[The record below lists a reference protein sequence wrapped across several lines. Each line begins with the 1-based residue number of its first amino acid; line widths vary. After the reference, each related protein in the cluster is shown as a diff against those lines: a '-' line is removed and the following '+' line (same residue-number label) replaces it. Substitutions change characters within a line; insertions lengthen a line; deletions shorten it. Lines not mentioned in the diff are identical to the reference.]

1 MSIRRFEEAFMKG
14 LVAAVWF
21 GLLAA
26 PAFAQQ
32 APPAPGIQN
41 APEIPFESVPFLKLT
56 PERNLGEVLGV
67 AVNSKGHVVV
77 LNHPGSAGA
86 GPGRAEIT
94 LMRTPATSATRT
106 ISGSIATRISM
117 LLTAAI
123 GAFKCSTPTATSRNS
138 SS

>member
-77 LNHPGSAGA
+77 FNHPGSAGA
-86 GPGRAEIT
+86 GPVYGE
-94 LMRTPATSATRT
+94 
-106 ISGSIATRISM
+106 
-117 LLTAAI
+117 
-123 GAFKCSTPTATSRNS
+123 STTQIMEFDEFFFS
-138 SS
+138 SSRRHTRLTCDWSSDVCSSD